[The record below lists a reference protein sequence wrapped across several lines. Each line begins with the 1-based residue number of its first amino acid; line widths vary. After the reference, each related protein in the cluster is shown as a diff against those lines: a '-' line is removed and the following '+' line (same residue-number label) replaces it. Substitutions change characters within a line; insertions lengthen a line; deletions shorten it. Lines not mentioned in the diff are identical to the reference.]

1 MSPAVQISP
10 DGNSFLSVPNSDV
23 PALVAALS
31 RAGAPYA
38 VRGSSGG
45 ETVIDLGPNAD
56 LDVMEEVLMQVY
68 PNS

>member
-1 MSPAVQISP
+1 MFPAVQISP
-10 DGNSFLSVPNSDV
+10 DGNCFLSVPKGDV

-31 RAGAPYA
+31 RAGVAYA
-38 VRGSSGG
+38 VRGSSNG
-45 ETVIDLGPNAD
+45 ETVIDLGSNAD